1 MFLSKVNE
9 GELEGGGG
17 VKCDLN
23 LFLVLFRINVF

>member
-9 GELEGGGG
+9 GELEGGG
-17 VKCDLN
+17 VKWDLN